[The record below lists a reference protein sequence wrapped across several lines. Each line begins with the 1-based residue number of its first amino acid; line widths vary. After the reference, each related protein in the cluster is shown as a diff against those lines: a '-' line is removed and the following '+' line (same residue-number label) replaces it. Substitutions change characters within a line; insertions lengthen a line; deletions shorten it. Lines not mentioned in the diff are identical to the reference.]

1 MRSMRIARMAGLG
14 ALAALLALAGTATA
28 HVVKYKT
35 GGVNIEYHTGSTTFS
50 GKVSAG
56 KHACQANRRVEVL
69 SDAPGVDVVVGS
81 ARTNSTGEWAVNAA
95 NPAPSEYYADADRKT
110 LKLTVDHRHVCTAVR
125 SQSIS
130 AP

>member
-1 MRSMRIARMAGLG
+1 MRFARQAGIG
-14 ALAALLALAGTATA
+14 ALAALFVLAAAASA

-35 GGVNIEYHTGSTTFS
+35 DGVDIQYDAGSTTFS
-50 GKVSAG
+50 GEVSAG
-56 KHACQANRRVEVL
+56 KAACRSNRKVDVL

-81 ARTNSTGEWAVNAA
+81 TRTNSAGEWTVNAGGLA
-95 NPAPSEYYADADRKT
+95 SSEYYADADRKT

-125 SQSIS
+125 SKSIA

>member
-1 MRSMRIARMAGLG
+1 MRIRHLEGIG
-14 ALAALLALAGTATA
+14 ALVALVLAAPATA

-35 GGVNIEYHTGSTTFS
+35 DGVDIQYDAGSTTFS
-50 GKVSAG
+50 GEVSAG
-56 KHACQANRRVEVL
+56 KAACRSNRRVEVL

-81 ARTNSTGEWAVNAA
+81 TRTNSAGEWTINAVDLAS
-95 NPAPSEYYADADRKT
+95 SEYYADADRKT

-125 SQSIS
+125 SKSIA

>member
-1 MRSMRIARMAGLG
+1 MRIGRTAGLV
-14 ALAALLALAGTATA
+14 ALAMLLVVAGAATA

-35 GGVNIEYHTGSTTFS
+35 DGVSIEYDADSTTFS
-50 GKVSAG
+50 GEVTAG

-69 SDAPGVDVVVGS
+69 SDAPGVDAAVGS
-81 ARTNSTGEWAVNAA
+81 TRTNSAGEWTLNAA
-95 NPAPSEYYADADRKT
+95 NVNPSQYYADADRKT

-125 SQSIS
+125 SKAIA